1 MGVETGG
8 PQGPLSQNSHS
19 IKYGY
24 KDTGPF
30 VVILESINQNI
41 GNLHP
46 IVIGRKFK
54 EHGIKNVLRIKKKGK
69 NRVAVDF
76 ITANEANTILE
87 SQILKELDVK
97 AYIPISMVTCK
108 GIARGIHTSV
118 DSKEFVDEAES
129 LIKIIEA
136 RRIKKR
142 SKNAE
147 GQEEMVD
154 TEDMVIT
161 FRGTTLPKYIKI
173 HLFET
178 KIQLYIPQPMQCKNC
193 LRYGHS
199 GNQCRGKKRCF
210 KCGDEHEPDTCKNEI
225 SCIFCKTDHMAT
237 SKTCDEYIRQKNIKR
252 LMAVNNISYFEARK
266 LMPKYPNANDTTINR
281 TADAHSYH
289 PTDFPKLPTRENLT
303 INVSQRRTLSQ
314 PAPQNRES
322 YSVTTLKKRKND
334 SPISPVLDGYN
345 KAEHQECLFPNTG
358 RTSASKLDFFKV
370 EPIPLMNYI
379 NNLIDKTNLNEEAKC
394 LVNDE
399 IRKVLGYSPMDTNK
413 TGDHPMDSNS
423 STGAGGDPPSPASEY

>member
-8 PQGPLSQNSHS
+8 PPGPLSQNNHN

-24 KDTGPF
+24 KDPGPY
-30 VVILESINQNI
+30 VVILESLDQNI

-46 IVIGRKFK
+46 IVIGKKFK

-76 ITANEANTILE
+76 ITVNEANTILE
-87 SQILKELDVK
+87 SKILKELNVK
-97 AYIPISMVTCK
+97 AYIPISLVTCK

-118 DSKEFVDEAES
+118 DTKEFVDEAES

-147 GQEEMVD
+147 GLEELVD
-154 TEDMVIT
+154 TEDMVVT

-199 GNQCRGKKRCF
+199 GNQCRGRKRCSR
-210 KCGDEHEPDTCKNEI
+210 CGEEHEHDACTNEI
-225 SCIFCKTDHMAT
+225 SCVFCKTNHVAT
-237 SKTCDEYIRQKNIKR
+237 SKTCDEFIRQKNIKR
-252 LMAVNNISYFEARK
+252 LMAENNISYFEARK
-266 LMPKYPNANDTTINR
+266 LMPKNPTTESPNNR
-281 TADAHSYH
+281 TTDAHSFH

-303 INVSQRRTLSQ
+303 INVSQRRTMTQSS
-314 PAPQNRES
+314 PQNRES
-322 YSVTTLKKRKND
+322 YSGTTLKKRKND
-334 SPISPVLDGYN
+334 SPLSPVLDGYN
-345 KAEHQECLFPNTG
+345 KAEHQECLYPNTG
-358 RTSASKLDFFKV
+358 RTSISKLDFFNV
-370 EPIPLMNYI
+370 EAIPLMNYI
-379 NNLIDKTNLNEEAKC
+379 NSIINKTDLNEEAKY
-394 LVNDE
+394 LVNEE
-399 IRKVLGYSPMDTNK
+399 IRKVLGYTPMETTK
-413 TGDHPMDSNS
+413 IGDHPIDSNN
-423 STGAGGDPPSPASEY
+423 STGAGGEPLSPASEY